1 MPNFVVNDVAPR
13 VQYVANG
20 ATTVFTFPFAVIDAA
35 DLKVWF
41 GDGDTASAH
50 TVTGLRQT
58 AGGEVQFAVP
68 PPDGTRVTILRDMPV
83 RRLTDFQDA
92 GEFRASAINEELD
105 RLAMMVQQVELKLD
119 RAAALEPT
127 TTPASLTLPAPASDG
142 FIRWNSAATA
152 LIADGTVPA
161 AVTTSATNAASA
173 AASASAASASQTAA
187 ASSAANA
194 ATSASSAAT
203 SATNSAASA
212 GAAATSATAAS
223 ASATTAA
230 AHAATASAG
239 SQFVAAA
246 GTADAMTA
254 APGTAWTSYVN
265 GAELRLRAV
274 GTNTITTPTLNVSS
288 LGAKTLVK
296 QGGAALAAG
305 DYVTNQELT
314 VRYNSTSDKLEILNP
329 KASAYSIAGQTEHTS
344 GAAVTDFLGAN
355 VGSAERR
362 LSILNAAKSFGK
374 ILQIV
379 TSEKSAQA
387 SYSSTSEG
395 DISGMNISITPKSST
410 STILLFAF
418 LDGNTGYDGGG
429 SPELSRWTRVKWTLN
444 DNSACDYY
452 GLPRLNWAMKVT
464 AGGGGAGG
472 GHTVV
477 AEDAPGS
484 TSAQTYKLR
493 AWLND
498 VSGPTSLYINMNAG
512 GADGRSLLMAIE
524 VASKS

>member
-20 ATTVFTFPFAVIDAA
+20 ATTVFTFPFPVIDAA

-41 GDGDTASAH
+41 ADGEAPSSY
-50 TVTGLRQT
+50 TVSGLSQG
-58 AGGEVQFAVP
+58 AGGQIQFAAP
-68 PPDGTRVTILRDMPV
+68 PPDGTRITLLRDMPV

-105 RLAMMVQQVELKLD
+105 RLAMMVQQVELKVD
-119 RAAALEPT
+119 RAAALAPT
-127 TTPASLTLPAPASDG
+127 TTPESVELPAPISDAYL
-142 FIRWNSAATA
+142 RWNAAATA
-152 LIADGTVPA
+152 LIADQSVPS
-161 AVTTSATNAASA
+161 AVTTSSANAASA
-173 AASASAASASQTAA
+173 AASASATSASAAA
-187 ASSAANA
+187 AATSASDA

-203 SATNSAASA
+203 GATAAASSATSAAA
-212 GAAATSATAAS
+212 SATAAS

-230 AHAATASAG
+230 AHAVTASAG
-239 SQFVAAA
+239 SQFVVCA
-246 GTADAMTA
+246 GPADAMTA
-254 APGTAWTSYVN
+254 APGTAWASYVN
-265 GAELRLRAV
+265 GAELRIRAV
-274 GTNTITTPTLNVSS
+274 ETNTVTTPTLNVSS

-329 KASAYSIAGQTEHTS
+329 KA
-344 GAAVTDFLGAN
+344 TD
-355 VGSAERR
+355 R
-362 LSILNAAKSFGK
+362 

-379 TSEKSAQA
+379 TVEKTAQA

-395 DISGMNISITPKSST
+395 DISGFSISITPKIST
-410 STILLFAF
+410 STIFLFAF
-418 LDGNTGYDGGG
+418 LDANVGYDGGG
-429 SPELSRWTRVKWTLN
+429 APEIGRWARMKWTLN

-452 GLPRLNWAMKVT
+452 GLPRPGWAMKMT
-464 AGGGGAGG
+464 SGGGGAGG
-472 GHTVV
+472 SDTVV

-484 TSAQTYKLR
+484 TSTQTYKLR
-493 AWLND
+493 AWLSD
-498 VSGPTSLYINMNAG
+498 TSGPTSLTINMNAG